1 MYVRIKVEW
10 YSMAKEVIVT
20 ADKIKR
26 RQRFR
31 KRLKIVILACF
42 ILLIIMFLILSII
55 YNGGHFTV
63 TLDPNFALETG
74 IVIYENK
81 EYKETRGKLIA
92 EGIDFMDNISI
103 NWLPKDIDKE
113 KDGSHNGQNYIAYTF
128 YIENEG
134 KEVQNY
140 WYSVVI
146 DDVIKNVD
154 DAVRIM
160 IFRNEEKKVYA
171 KLSAY
176 TNKPEEGTTAFYSDE
191 YAVLEGRKDFKPGDI
206 DKMTVVI
213 WLEGDD
219 PECVDALIGGEIKMH
234 MEIREEHIEQNKEG
248 DKGEASESSTKNE
261 NSKETNA
268 ENANS

>member
-1 MYVRIKVEW
+1 
-10 YSMAKEVIVT
+10 MAKEVIVT

-26 RQRFR
+26 RQRFK
-31 KRLKIVILACF
+31 KRLRIIILACF
-42 ILLIIMFLILSII
+42 ILLIIVFLILSVI
-55 YNGGHFTV
+55 YNGGRFTV

-74 IVIYENK
+74 IVIYDNK
-81 EYKETRGKLIA
+81 EYKEAKGKLYA

-103 NWLPKDIDKE
+103 NWLPQDIDKE

-140 WYSVVI
+140 WYSVII

-154 DAVRIM
+154 EAVRIM
-160 IFRNEEKKVYA
+160 IFRNDEKKVYA
-171 KLSAY
+171 KKSSY
-176 TNKPEEGTTAFYSDE
+176 TNKAEENTTEFYSDE
-191 YAVLEGRKDFKPGDI
+191 YAVLEERTDFKPGDI

-219 PECVDALIGGEIKMH
+219 PDCVDALIGGEIKMH

-248 DKGEASESSTKNE
+248 EKDEANESESKGE
-261 NSKETNA
+261 NSKEPATKT
-268 ENANS
+268 E